1 MTHYS
6 ITALDLA
13 FLLAMLVA
21 FITGAQANRG
31 EVRTRVA
38 LAQCTAEAELL
49 ADACGE
55 SR

>member
-1 MTHYS
+1 MTV
-6 ITALDLA
+6 TALDLA
-13 FLLAMLVA
+13 FLLSMLFA
-21 FITGAQANRG
+21 YTYCQSPSG

-49 ADACGE
+49 ADACEE